1 MISSFFAYLI
11 SAFRAATKEFELV
24 VEVCESRFLS
34 DFVFKFMDRTGSI
47 DGFDGAAVGTNK
59 IGAVLARKEKGKVS
73 RTFMKAKAADHAF
86 ATKSLEKSENSCFI
100 ALFGEVTAGGEFGQ
114 SHGPVVIGE
123 TGENGFESLGAA
135 ESRLFSRF
143 EELVV

>member
-1 MISSFFAYLI
+1 
-11 SAFRAATKEFELV
+11 
-24 VEVCESRFLS
+24 
-34 DFVFKFMDRTGSI
+34 MDRAGSI
-47 DGFDGAAVGTNK
+47 YRFNGAAVGANK
-59 IGAVLARKEKGKVS
+59 IVAVLVRKEKGEVS
-73 RTFMKAKAADHAF
+73 GTFMKAKAADHAF

-100 ALFGEVTAGGEFGQ
+100 ALLGKVTAGGEFGQ

-135 ESRLFSRF
+135 KPSLLGPF